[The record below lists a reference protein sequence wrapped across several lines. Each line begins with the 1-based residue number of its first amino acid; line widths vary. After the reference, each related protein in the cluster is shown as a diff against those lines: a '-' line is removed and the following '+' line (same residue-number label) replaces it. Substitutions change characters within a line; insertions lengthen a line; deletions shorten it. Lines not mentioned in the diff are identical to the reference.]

1 MASTSGPKEALVTNN
16 STLEEESRP
25 STKRKPDAL
34 DAENDFGPIKLDGP
48 LHVDDINGADL
59 DGVLCGD
66 IDHGLGDLDDLNID
80 DYVGTESLEAPK
92 LCPGLSTNTSP
103 VDDDSTISPAFAH
116 GSFTRLVLLCNIYLA
131 LYLYFKCLF
140 SFDLFFFFLGTED
153 FSVPDKGDPVQT
165 AAPNMDICAEIFV
178 KATEEVL
185 QKALEGSDESTI
197 LEPQRQEILRGLI
210 LMLPSIPQVAF
221 IRETLEKLTSI
232 STEVQEANGGTS
244 AVSARQSE
252 VIAKAESKVA
262 SHDNVLKDS
271 ADKLLAAIEINDE
284 RKKRVASLN
293 FELAEA
299 CSALRR
305 SDAEVTRLNLEQSAK
320 QAEDERLRSNLQ
332 AAKREATA
340 EVEAIREKISAL
352 KREAGSILETLKGW
366 RSVPH

>member
-1 MASTSGPKEALVTNN
+1 MIPRKISEKDFVVVKEVSARGKDEHIAALKAREKTIMDHWIPILSSFELNDEPIIHSNKRKVIAADVCSSSVNVASTSGPKEALVTNN

-103 VDDDSTISPAFAH
+103 VDDDSTISPAFTH
-116 GSFTRLVLLCNIYLA
+116 
-131 LYLYFKCLF
+131 
-140 SFDLFFFFLGTED
+140 GTED

-252 VIAKAESKVA
+252 VVAKAESKVA

-305 SDAEVTRLNLEQSAK
+305 SDAEVTRLNLEQ
-320 QAEDERLRSNLQ
+320 
-332 AAKREATA
+332 
-340 EVEAIREKISAL
+340 
-352 KREAGSILETLKGW
+352 
-366 RSVPH
+366 